1 MRIRATKQILGSKRL
16 LTLLWLIA
24 ITARYLDT
32 VRNALLHP
40 FNKGADIDWAWILL
54 AVISAQ
60 ITSIALWRMRAL
72 WVWMGVGTVVAAA
85 LVFRSGSLPAVPCAI
100 FVLLAA
106 ACWGRWLL
114 KRVGPQKLSGTEATV
129 ISFSLGV
136 IFLAFAG
143 LGLALIGVLTAAGV
157 WLLLGISILF
167 HGRTALSIVQRSI
180 GVARTFDCDR
190 EDAILL
196 AMMGLVFILN
206 LVWALMPEI
215 QFDANNYHLAVAKI
229 YIEKGHIVDLPNFF
243 HSYFSRLFDLPI
255 ALCLATGGPIAA
267 KLLLLVTGLFAAAAT
282 YSLGVML
289 FGHKAGLRSSA
300 LLYSTA
306 VVGWL
311 SGTTYV
317 DNALMLFLAVA
328 ILAFLHWQETG
339 DRAWLAVTALLIG
352 GSAGIK
358 PQAVYVIPGMV
369 CAELWRG
376 WRYMDRRRLYSYAAA
391 VMVVLAIAAP
401 WYGIVYGFTANPV
414 FPLYNRIFNSPLW
427 SPENTTLNAT
437 EFGIGTSVGAL
448 LRLPFRLT
456 FNTERFG
463 ESSPRGSAGIGILL
477 FVPFGIV
484 MAFRDRRT
492 RPLLLILVV
501 AFVTW
506 AFTFQYVRYYVAI
519 LPLVLCLG
527 VAACSEPLLLMILM
541 VAQIVVSP
549 VQYWNI
555 PERFPVFTALGMET
569 QTSFLT
575 RALPGYQSS
584 LVLNRL
590 LRPDERILGVGMEQ
604 IRFYLNSPLDSLT
617 EAVTPSPLQYISR
630 QKPNRALACALD
642 VNRYKYILAAQH
654 TLEEAAP
661 WYPFL
666 DRDFLRSYADRIY
679 VEDGVSLFR
688 LKACRPSDLY

>member
-1 MRIRATKQILGSKRL
+1 MRIRATKQILGAKRL

-40 FNKGADIDWAWILL
+40 FNKGADLDWAWILL

-85 LVFRSGSLPAVPCAI
+85 LVFRSGSAPAVPCAI

-106 ACWGRWLL
+106 ACWGSWLL
-114 KRVGPQKLSGTEATV
+114 KRVGPQKLYGTEATV

-180 GVARTFDCDR
+180 GVVRTFDCDR

-206 LVWALMPEI
+206 LIWALMPEI
-215 QFDANNYHLAVAKI
+215 QFDANNYHLAVARM

-289 FGHKAGLRSSA
+289 FGHKAGIRSSA

-311 SGTTYV
+311 SGTAYV
-317 DNALMLFLAVA
+317 DNALMLFLAVS

-339 DRAWLAVTALLIG
+339 DRAWLAITALLIG

-369 CAELWRG
+369 GAELWRG
-376 WRYMDRRRLYSYAAA
+376 WRHMDRRRLYSYAAA
-391 VMVVLAIAAP
+391 VMVALAIAAP

-448 LRLPFRLT
+448 LRLPFRMT

-463 ESSPRGSAGIGILL
+463 EGSPRGSAGIGY
-477 FVPFGIV
+477 FIV
-484 MAFRDRRT
+484 RAFRHRYGVPGPPNAAVTSDLGIGVCYLGFHVPI
-492 RPLLLILVV
+492 RPLL
-501 AFVTW
+501 
-506 AFTFQYVRYYVAI
+506 R
-519 LPLVLCLG
+519 
-527 VAACSEPLLLMILM
+527 
-541 VAQIVVSP
+541 
-549 VQYWNI
+549 
-555 PERFPVFTALGMET
+555 
-569 QTSFLT
+569 
-575 RALPGYQSS
+575 
-584 LVLNRL
+584 
-590 LRPDERILGVGMEQ
+590 
-604 IRFYLNSPLDSLT
+604 
-617 EAVTPSPLQYISR
+617 
-630 QKPNRALACALD
+630 
-642 VNRYKYILAAQH
+642 
-654 TLEEAAP
+654 
-661 WYPFL
+661 
-666 DRDFLRSYADRIY
+666 RDFAADFVPWCGGLLGTPAAHDSDGCSNRDQPGSVLECPGTFPCFYGAGHGNANVISHAGASGLPEFFGLEQASKTGRKNSRSRNGADS
-679 VEDGVSLFR
+679 VLSE
-688 LKACRPSDLY
+688 